1 MIHEAGRG
9 AVVRPRADEVQL
21 PAAALLRG
29 RAQQPHPAGL
39 TGRLE
44 RVDEADEGGQAGGRD
59 QVVPAGVADAGQRI
73 VLGVEDD
80 EAPTG
85 AEVGGEGGVDA
96 VGLGGDDDAQVG
108 KGRGGEER
116 GEDGV
121 GVVLVVGQLRVGV
134 DLTEYYDEISVW
146 SLRLLWT

>member
-1 MIHEAGRG
+1 M
-9 AVVRPRADEVQL
+9 
-21 PAAALLRG
+21 
-29 RAQQPHPAGL
+29 
-39 TGRLE
+39 
-44 RVDEADEGGQAGGRD
+44 
-59 QVVPAGVADAGQRI
+59 PAGVADAGQRI

-80 EAPTG
+80 EASAG

-146 SLRLLWT
+146 SLRLLWTWCGCSYLVVELLDLLKMRGDGRRDLGQDVRGNCRGHVFFCSEMVIEI